1 MKNNFI
7 QDESVSPYDTRCMK
21 QFEILGQFF
30 LLVYK
35 IINTQWN
42 DCNLEQLMDGN
53 NVERSMMITF
63 TM

>member
-7 QDESVSPYDTRCMK
+7 QDESVSPYDTTCMK
-21 QFEILGQFF
+21 QFEILGEFF

-35 IINTQWN
+35 IINKQWN